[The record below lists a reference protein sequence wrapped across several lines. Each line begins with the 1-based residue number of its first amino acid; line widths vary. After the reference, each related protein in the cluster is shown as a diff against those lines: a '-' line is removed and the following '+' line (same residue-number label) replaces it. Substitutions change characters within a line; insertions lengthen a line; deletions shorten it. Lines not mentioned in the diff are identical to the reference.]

1 VSRDPGQL
9 LVSRTTSR
17 RNLPRGTLVAV
28 DSQPALVFDI
38 VASKLEVPMVRRGA
52 VSRTALVNRLRVER
66 SVPLV
71 TLVAPAGYGKT
82 TLLAQWAARDTR
94 PFAWIT
100 LDERDNDP
108 RVLLRHVAAAVH
120 RIEPLD
126 PGALDAAPAPGG
138 SVWTALV
145 PRLAA
150 ALTSFGRSFV
160 FVLDDVHVLRAGDSA
175 DAVGVLA
182 DHLPEGSLLA
192 LGGRLPPQLRI
203 ARLRSA
209 GRMLELGARELALTR
224 REVQLL
230 LRGAG
235 LDLAEADA
243 AELARRTEG
252 WAAGL
257 YLASLAA
264 RDGAGAGVG
273 ASAIG
278 GDDRYLADY
287 FRSECLAGV
296 TPEQLAFL
304 RRTSVLKTMCGPLC
318 DSVLERTGSALEL
331 GALESSNLF
340 LVPLDRHG
348 ESYRYHHLFR
358 DLLRRE
364 LTERE
369 PELAPVLERRAADWF
384 EAHGDPESALGH
396 AEEYGD
402 TDRVARLLGE
412 IALRLS
418 SCGRTA
424 EVERRLERFGDRA
437 RLEDYPAVAAH
448 GAYVHALRGR
458 SAEADRWL
466 AAAELGARPR
476 RRNAASRAVRATIS
490 VVRATMCRAG
500 PEQMLGDAEA
510 ALADLPAESQWRP
523 TALLAR
529 GAGHVL
535 LGEDERADAVLAD
548 AAEAA
553 ELVGATETRAVALAE
568 RALIAAGH
576 DDHAA
581 AEALSSRARDLVD
594 HHGLGGYSTSA
605 LELAESARAQ
615 LRHGRWADARAH
627 LNSALHLT
635 PSLTHALPWLA
646 VQARLE
652 LARAYVTLR
661 DAGGAGGLLSEVD
674 DLLRLR
680 PLMGVLA
687 GQAAD
692 VRHQIDAMPQRARA
706 NGTGLT
712 AAELRLLPLLTT
724 HLSFR
729 EIGERLFVSRNTIK
743 AQAISVYRKL
753 GVTSRSDAIERAAR
767 LGLVDLASP
776 LAADFTPRG

>member
-9 LVSRTTSR
+9 LTSRTTSR
-17 RNLPRGTLVAV
+17 RNPARTLVAV
-28 DSQPALVFDI
+28 DSQPAPVFDI

-66 SVPLV
+66 AVPLV

-108 RVLLRHVAAAVH
+108 LVLLRHVTAALH

-126 PGALDAAPAPGG
+126 PGALEAAAAPSG
-138 SVWTALV
+138 SVWNTLV

-150 ALTSFGRSFV
+150 AMTSFGRSFV
-160 FVLDDVHVLRAGDSA
+160 FVLDDVHLLRAGDSA
-175 DAVGVLA
+175 HAAGVLA
-182 DHLPEGSLLA
+182 DHLPEGSLLV
-192 LGGRLPPQLRI
+192 LGGRVAPQLPI

-209 GRMLELGARELALTR
+209 GRMLELGPRELALTR
-224 REVQLL
+224 REAQLL

-235 LDLAEADA
+235 LELAEADA

-257 YLASLAA
+257 YLASLAVH
-264 RDGAGAGVG
+264 DGAGAGEG

-278 GDDRYLADY
+278 GDDRYLAEY
-287 FRSECLAGV
+287 FRSESLAGV
-296 TPEQLAFL
+296 PPEQLAFL
-304 RRTSVLKTMCGPLC
+304 RRTSVLKRMSGPLC
-318 DSVLERTGSALEL
+318 DGVLERTGSALEL
-331 GALESSNLF
+331 QALEASNLF

-364 LTERE
+364 LSERE
-369 PELAPVLERRAADWF
+369 PELAPVLERQAADWF

-396 AEEYGD
+396 AEECGD

-412 IALRLS
+412 LVLPVS
-418 SCGRTA
+418 SSGRTA
-424 EVERRLERFGDRA
+424 EVERWLDRFDDRA
-437 RLEDYPAVAAH
+437 RLEDHPAVAAH
-448 GAYVHALRGR
+448 GALVHALRGR
-458 SAEADRWL
+458 AAEADRWL
-466 AAAELGARPR
+466 AAAELGARRGR
-476 RRNAASRAVRATIS
+476 RGAASRAVRGWIS
-490 VVRATMCRAG
+490 VLRATMCGAG
-500 PEQMLGDAEA
+500 PERMLADAET
-510 ALADLPAESQWRP
+510 ALADLPVESQWRP
-523 TALLAR
+523 AALLAR

-535 LGEDERADAVLAD
+535 LGDDERADAVLGD

-553 ELVGATETRAVALAE
+553 ELLGATETRALAIAE
-568 RALIAAGH
+568 RALIAAGRE
-576 DDHAA
+576 DHAA
-581 AEALSSRARDLVD
+581 AEALSSRAHDLVD
-594 HHGLGGYSTSA
+594 QHGLGGYATSA
-605 LELAESARAQ
+605 LGLAESARAL
-615 LRHGRWADARAH
+615 LRRGRWGDARAQ
-627 LNSALHLT
+627 LNGALQLT

-652 LARAYVTLR
+652 LARAHVTLR
-661 DAGGAGGLLSEVD
+661 DAGGARGLLSEID
-674 DLLRLR
+674 GLLHLR
-680 PLMGVLA
+680 PLLGVLA
-687 GQAAD
+687 EQAAD
-692 VRHQIDAMPQRARA
+692 VRSQIDAMPERAGA
-706 NGTGLT
+706 DGTGLT
-712 AAELRLLPLLTT
+712 GAELRLLPLLTT

-753 GVTSRSDAIERAAR
+753 GVTSRSDAIAAAAR

-776 LAADFTPRG
+776 LAPDFIPRG